1 MTIPAAAAN
10 AIETNERRDPTRIGG
25 ARPSHLIYTAGV
37 GATVDLPAM
46 SVVVRGLD
54 AWNPEHQDTVVEP
67 RLLDMVRRALGNQ
80 VRSLKHAP
88 WDPKTQDEPYTRVGV
103 PVSPFPGWLRCPSCF
118 RLGPIDNSQFVLIH
132 NYGRRPDL
140 AKYVHAQCAK
150 QGNKSLA
157 KRKACIPARFVVVCD
172 DGHLDDFPYREYVH
186 ATRTGGICNGP
197 LLTMSDAASTVVPM
211 VTLTCVNCKSD
222 RHPEKNQSRT
232 IQDAIGRDGWENLPN
247 CRGRHPHLQQFEQN
261 GCGKR
266 LRLMVL
272 GASNLWFPVSA
283 SALHLPT
290 EQTVTDLVIANWE
303 LLEEAPSLRFTQR
316 IIEGM
321 DELRALRAYP
331 IEDVWACIE
340 RLLAEGGPKP
350 PEAPES
356 LRDEEW
362 RLLSRPTTERQD
374 PDFRAVATESPD
386 GYDRLLDQ
394 VVLVSRLREVRA
406 LVGFTRINSPDR
418 EDLQPAK
425 RVRLAR
431 RDPDW
436 VPAVEQR
443 GEGIF
448 LQLREDQVAPWVAR
462 VDDHQHIRLLRE
474 SYRQWRFDRAMPPE
488 EGFPIARSLLIHTL
502 SHLLMRQMA
511 LECGYSSASLRE
523 RLYLGTR
530 STPAAGVLISTAASD
545 SEGTL
550 GGLVSLGTKV
560 HLQRLLGL
568 ALEEAEHCSSDPLCS
583 EHLPTPEH
591 AVLHAAACHACLFAS
606 ETSCETGN
614 RWLDRAV
621 LINLT
626 NDGLAFEP

>member
-1 MTIPAAAAN
+1 MTISAAAAN
-10 AIETNERRDPTRIGG
+10 AMAGNERRDPTRIGG

-37 GATVDLPAM
+37 GATIDLPSM

-67 RLLDMVRRALGNQ
+67 RLLDMVRHTLGPQ
-80 VRSLKHAP
+80 VRALKHAP

-118 RLGPIDNSQFVLIH
+118 RLGPIDNIQFVLVH

-150 QGNKSLA
+150 QSNRSLA
-157 KRKACIPARFVVVCD
+157 KRKACIPARFVVVCP
-172 DGHLDDFPYREYVH
+172 DGHVDDFPYKEYVH
-186 ATRTGGICNGP
+186 ANRPGGICDGP

-211 VTLTCVNCKSD
+211 VTLTCVNCFGPN
-222 RHPEKNQSRT
+222 PEKHTSRT
-232 IQDAIGRDGWENLPN
+232 IQDAIGNEGHKNLPV
-247 CRGRHPHLQQFEQN
+247 CRGRHPHLQQFEPN
-261 GCGKR
+261 GCSNE

-290 EQTVTDLVIANWE
+290 EQTVTDLVTANWE
-303 LLEEAPSLRFTQR
+303 LLEEMPNERFAQR

-331 IEDVWACIE
+331 IGEVWACIE
-340 RLLAEGGPKP
+340 KIRAAGGPKP
-350 PEAPES
+350 PEVPDS

-374 PDFRAVATESPD
+374 PDFRAAATPSPD

-406 LVGFTRINSPDR
+406 LVGFTRINSPGR
-418 EDLQPAK
+418 EELQPAK
-425 RVRLAR
+425 RVRLSR
-431 RDPDW
+431 GNPEW

-448 LQLREDQVAPWVAR
+448 LQLREDHVAPWVAQ
-462 VDDHQHIRLLRE
+462 VEQHEHIQRLRQA
-474 SYRQWRFDRAMPPE
+474 YRQWRFDRAMPPE
-488 EGFPIARSLLIHTL
+488 EGFPIARNLLIHTL

-523 RLYLGTR
+523 RLYLGTP
-530 STPAAGVLISTAASD
+530 SAPAAGVLISTAASD

-550 GGLVSLGTKV
+550 GGLVALGTKD
-560 HLQRLLGL
+560 HLGYLLRL
-568 ALEEAEHCSSDPLCS
+568 ALEEAEHCSSDPLCA
-583 EHLPTPEH
+583 EHLPTTEH

-621 LINLT
+621 LVNLT
-626 NDGLAFEP
+626 NDGLAF

>member
-1 MTIPAAAAN
+1 MAGQ
-10 AIETNERRDPTRIGG
+10 RRDPTRIGG
-25 ARPSHLIYTAGV
+25 ARPSHLISTAGV
-37 GATVDLPAM
+37 GATIDLPSM

-54 AWNPEHQDTVVEP
+54 AWNPEHQDAVIEP
-67 RLLDMVRRALGNQ
+67 RLLDTVRRVLGQKVHAL
-80 VRSLKHAP
+80 RHAP
-88 WDPKTQDEPYTRVGV
+88 WDPTTQDDPYTRVGV
-103 PVSPFPGWLRCPSCF
+103 PVSTFPRWMRCPACF
-118 RLGPIDNSQFVLIH
+118 RLGPIDPPGQFELVH
-132 NYGRRPDL
+132 NYGRRPDM
-140 AKYVHAQCAK
+140 AKYVHAMCTK
-150 QGNKSLA
+150 QHG
-157 KRKACIPARFVVVCD
+157 KRSVNRRACIPARFVVVCE
-172 DGHLDDFPYREYVH
+172 DGHLDEFPYVEYVH
-186 ATRTGGICNGP
+186 ATRAEGVCSGP
-197 LLTMSDAASTVVPM
+197 LFTMSDAASTIVPM
-211 VTLTCVNCKSD
+211 VTIKCVNCD
-222 RHPEKNQSRT
+222 HLRT
-232 IQDAIGRDGWENLPN
+232 IQDATGRDGWEHLPS
-247 CRGRHPHLQQFEQN
+247 CRGRHPHLQQFAAE
-261 GCGKR
+261 GCGRR

-303 LLEEAPSLRFTQR
+303 TFEDVTTQKLAQR
-316 IIEGM
+316 MIDGM
-321 DELRALRAYP
+321 AELRALRAYP
-331 IEDVWACIE
+331 IEEVWACFEKI
-340 RLLAEGGPKP
+340 RSEGGPTP
-350 PEAPES
+350 AETPDS

-374 PDFRAVATESPD
+374 PDFRAVPTPSPD

-406 LVGFTRINSPDR
+406 LIGFTRISSPDR

-425 RVRLAR
+425 RVRLSR
-431 RDPDW
+431 GSEEW

-448 LQLREDQVAPWVAR
+448 LQLREDHVAR
-462 VDDHQHIRLLRE
+462 WERAVDRLDHIQRLRE
-474 SYRQWRFDRAMPPE
+474 SFRQWAFDRAMPPPRPD
-488 EGFPIARSLLIHTL
+488 FPIARFTLIHTL

-523 RLYLGTR
+523 RLYLGTQ
-530 STPAAGVLISTAASD
+530 SVPAAGVLISTAASD

-550 GGLVSLGTKV
+550 GGLVSLGTKQ

-568 ALEEAEHCSSDPLCS
+568 ALEEAEHCSSDPLCA
-583 EHLPTPEH
+583 EHLPTTEH

-621 LINLT
+621 LVDLT
-626 NDGLAFEP
+626 GDGLAFQR